1 LRQAQHRLTIAT
13 RGRGL
18 FEITRDARAFLR
30 ASGLQIGQLAVLC
43 RHTSASLL
51 IQENADPSVQDD
63 LLAFFD
69 RLAPEGS
76 GLYSHENE
84 GPDDMPAHLRS
95 ALTQASVTIPFADGD
110 LLLGTWQGVFLF
122 EHRRAPHR
130 RELILHATG
139 E

>member
-1 LRQAQHRLTIAT
+1 M
-13 RGRGL
+13 
-18 FEITRDARAFLR
+18 R
-30 ASGLQIGQLAVLC
+30 ASGLAMGQLTVFC

-51 IQENADPSVQDD
+51 IQENADPSVCDD

-69 RLAPEGS
+69 RLAPEGR

-95 ALTQASVTIPFADGD
+95 ALTPSSLTIPFADGD
-110 LLLGTWQGVFLF
+110 LLLGTWQGIYLF

-130 RELILHATG
+130 REVILSCAG
-139 E
+139 RMNRSCQAARSLS

>member
-30 ASGLQIGQLAVLC
+30 ASGLQLGQMTVFC

-51 IQENADPSVQDD
+51 VQENADPSVQDD

-69 RLAPEGS
+69 RLAPEGR

-110 LLLGTWQGVFLF
+110 LLLGTWQGIFLF

-130 RELILHATG
+130 REVILHAAG